1 MLRIGVI
8 GLGHWG
14 PNHIRNFYAL
24 PNVKVVAAVDLDGK
38 RRQRV
43 QQMYHDIEL
52 SETADSIWNRRDIDA
67 VVVAT
72 PTATHY
78 QLVKAAL
85 ESGKHVLCEK
95 PLAAQSRD
103 AWDLVRLAQAANR
116 VLMVG
121 NVFLFNP
128 GVEYTKGALDRK
140 VVGEVYYLNAVR
152 TNLGPFR
159 YDVNAAWD
167 LASHDIYI
175 LNYLICERPAT
186 VAATGGCYLLKE
198 KKIEDIV
205 FLTLEYPSGVLGHV
219 HVSWLDPR
227 KVRQIT
233 VVGEQKMILWDD
245 LGSPGPVTIFDRKV
259 DREPVYT
266 TFGEFQL
273 LAREGDVVY
282 PRILAQEPL
291 AAQAKAFV
299 AWVLE
304 GKVPDGRGTAQQGAE
319 VVDVLEAVTR
329 SLQNNGRKER
339 VEYGQ

>member
-1 MLRIGVI
+1 MLKLAVI

-24 PNVKVVAAVDLDGK
+24 PNVRVVAAVDPDAK
-38 RRQRV
+38 RRERIKRL
-43 QQMYHDIEL
+43 YHDVPL
-52 SETADSIWNRRDIDA
+52 FADASDVLTQPDIDA

-72 PTATHY
+72 PTSTHY
-78 QLVKAAL
+78 NLARQAL

-95 PLAAQSRD
+95 PLAANSKE
-103 AWDLVRLAQAANR
+103 AWELVRLSEAAKK

-121 NVFLFNP
+121 NVFLFNA
-128 GVEYTKGALDRK
+128 GIEYTKTALERNL
-140 VVGEVYYLNAVR
+140 VGRIYYLNAVR

-175 LNYLICERPAT
+175 LNHLVNERP
-186 VAATGGCYLLKE
+186 VYVSATGGCYLLKE

-205 FLTLEYPSGVLGHV
+205 FLTLEYASGILGHV

-245 LGSPGPVTIFDRKV
+245 LGAPGPVTIYDRKV
-259 DREPVYT
+259 DREPVYA

-282 PRILAQEPL
+282 PRVPAREPL
-291 AAQAKAFV
+291 AAQAEAFISWVVDGKAP
-299 AWVLE
+299 E
-304 GKVPDGRGTAQQGAE
+304 GRGTAKQGAE
-319 VVDVLEAVTR
+319 VVDVLEAADR
-329 SLQNNGRKER
+329 SLRNNGRKET
-339 VEYGQ
+339 VEYGG

>member
-1 MLRIGVI
+1 MLKLAVI

-14 PNHIRNFYAL
+14 PNHIRNFYAMQD
-24 PNVKVVAAVDLDGK
+24 VVVVAGVDPDVK

-43 QQMYHDIEL
+43 QLMYHDVECME
-52 SETADSIWNRRDIDA
+52 SADTVWQRADIDA
-67 VVVAT
+67 VVVST
-72 PTATHY
+72 PTSTHY
-78 QLVKAAL
+78 VLVKKAL

-95 PLAAQSRD
+95 PLASNSRE
-103 AWDLVRLAQAANR
+103 AWELVRLAETAGK

-121 NVFLFNP
+121 NVFLFNA
-128 GVEYTKGALDRK
+128 GIEYTKAALQRNM
-140 VVGEVYYLNAVR
+140 VGRIYYLNAVR

-175 LNYLICERPAT
+175 LNHLINERPAS
-186 VAATGGCYLLKE
+186 VSASGGCYLLKE

-205 FLTLEYPSGVLGHV
+205 FLTLEYPSGILGHI

-245 LGSPGPVTIFDRKV
+245 LGSPGPVTIYDRKV
-259 DREPVYT
+259 DREPLYS

-282 PRILAQEPL
+282 PRVPAQEPL
-291 AAQAKAFV
+291 AAQARAFA
-299 AWVLE
+299 AWVVE
-304 GKVPDGRGTAQQGAE
+304 GKEPQGRGAARQGAE
-319 VVDVLEAVTR
+319 VVDVLEAADR

-339 VEYGQ
+339 VIYGG